1 MKFETEQLPRAS
13 DGRSSGKEIDAAVR
27 AGVDAG
33 IDAGIEPGIDD
44 ECGRD
49 GDASAGR
56 EMTHDLREWRLF
68 ARAAEGERDAIAEV
82 WRRNRRWIAAVLAAH
97 APRGTDVEDLL
108 QEVAA
113 TLVAK
118 CRHVRDAASL
128 RGWLRVVAVNAARMA
143 ARSRAAERRSL
154 RVVAERAPVAAR
166 PHAIADGTADPAE
179 LRALLA
185 RIPALYAEPL
195 LLQSGQGLSQRQIA
209 ELLDVPETTV
219 ETRLAR
225 ARRMLRR
232 IVAEAEADDGGRTM
246 AEDGEARRPR
256 PIEAGDFR

>member
-1 MKFETEQLPRAS
+1 MRSEPEQPS
-13 DGRSSGKEIDAAVR
+13 DDLATDA
-27 AGVDAG
+27 
-33 IDAGIEPGIDD
+33 
-44 ECGRD
+44 D
-49 GDASAGR
+49 GAADPAPSLGR
-56 EMTHDLREWRLF
+56 EAHDLRELRLF
-68 ARAAEGERDAIAEV
+68 SRAAEGERDAIAEV
-82 WRRNRRWIAAVLAAH
+82 WRRNRRWIASVLAAH
-97 APRGTDVEDLL
+97 APRGVDVDDLL

-113 TLVAK
+113 TLVGK
-118 CRHVRDAASL
+118 CRHIRDAASL

-143 ARSRAAERRSL
+143 ARSRATERRSL
-154 RVVAERAPVAAR
+154 RAVAETASAAVAPR
-166 PHAIADGTADPAE
+166 AIADGSADPAE

-232 IVAEAEADDGGRTM
+232 IVAEEEVAPECRT
-246 AEDGEARRPR
+246 ATGENESRRPR
-256 PIEAGDFR
+256 AIEAGDFR